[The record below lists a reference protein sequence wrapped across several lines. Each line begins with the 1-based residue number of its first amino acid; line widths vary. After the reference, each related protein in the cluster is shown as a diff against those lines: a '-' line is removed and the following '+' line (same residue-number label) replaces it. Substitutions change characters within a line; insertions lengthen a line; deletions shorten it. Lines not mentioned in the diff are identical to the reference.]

1 LSHIQ
6 KIRSS
11 GRVRDPSSA
20 DLAKKLGFVG
30 TRLGYILHIT
40 DVQHRH
46 IIRDMLSDIG
56 LTPTRASALS
66 FIKANA
72 NCGQAELGRA
82 LEINRASNMELVNS
96 LVALNAVER
105 RGGRDKRSNALYLTD
120 KGEELCAQVPEAE
133 DTNTGVKE
141 IIVTAQR
148 RTENIQNVS
157 IAATAVLCC
166 ADNQFEIY
174 TNSSTSSFPRRSVR
188 LGMPRMSKHRS
199 GNDANCL

>member
-6 KIRSS
+6 KIRSI

-20 DLAKKLGFVG
+20 ALAKKLGFVG

-40 DVQHRH
+40 DVQHMH

-56 LTPTRASALS
+56 LTPARATALA

-105 RGGRDKRSNALYLTD
+105 RSGRDKRSNALYLTD
-120 KGEELCAQVPEAE
+120 KGEELCAQFLRISIEADAILTADLTPEE
-133 DTNTGVKE
+133 SGELSRLLTIMQQSLETN
-141 IIVTAQR
+141 
-148 RTENIQNVS
+148 QN
-157 IAATAVLCC
+157 
-166 ADNQFEIY
+166 QKG
-174 TNSSTSSFPRRSVR
+174 SSS
-188 LGMPRMSKHRS
+188 
-199 GNDANCL
+199 